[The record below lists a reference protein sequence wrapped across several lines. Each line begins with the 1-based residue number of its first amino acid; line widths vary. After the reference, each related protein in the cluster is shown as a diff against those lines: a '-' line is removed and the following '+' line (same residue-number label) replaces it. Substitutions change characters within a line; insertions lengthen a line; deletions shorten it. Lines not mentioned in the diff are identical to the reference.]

1 MSVPWNQR
9 QWRMRLEAAGWTLE
23 RGGKHAVKMTKPGR
37 RPITL
42 PYHGGQTYGKGL
54 DAAIRR
60 QMKGG
65 R

>member
-1 MSVPWNQR
+1 MPSNQR
-9 QWRMRLEAAGWTLE
+9 QWRKRLEADGWTLA
-23 RGGKHAVKMTKPGR
+23 RGGKHAVKMTKSER

-60 QMKGG
+60 QMMGE